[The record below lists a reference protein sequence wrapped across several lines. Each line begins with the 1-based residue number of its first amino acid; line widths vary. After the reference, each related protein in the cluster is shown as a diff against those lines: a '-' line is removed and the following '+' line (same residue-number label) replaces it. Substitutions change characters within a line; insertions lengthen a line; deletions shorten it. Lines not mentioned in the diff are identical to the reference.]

1 MEIMEI
7 KIHQKSPVNGC
18 QLRDIAENGRF
29 LVMMIQK
36 NGTDENFIP
45 IGSTKLE
52 TGDEVVMIVKAEESQ
67 HVLEKFGA
75 EQ

>member
-1 MEIMEI
+1 
-7 KIHQKSPVNGC
+7 
-18 QLRDIAENGRF
+18 
-29 LVMMIQK
+29 MMIQK
-36 NGTDENFIP
+36 SGTDECFIP

-52 TGDEVVMIVKAEESQ
+52 PGDEVVMIVKAEESQ